1 MTYLSAL
8 PSHSVSRGNLEGR
21 RGGRR
26 SCSCLFAFHSHLRS
40 LSSGLQP
47 GAAAVGSS
55 LPHPSRSRPDAG
67 SAELIPLGSK
77 SQEPG
82 PLPASSSLLPLG
94 HLTVPLLLFKYSV
107 QPIPYIKLS
116 LLKIVDLV
124 SAFLTKS

>member
-26 SCSCLFAFHSHLRS
+26 SCSCLFAFRSHLQS

-47 GAAAVGSS
+47 DGAVGSS

-82 PLPASSSLLPLG
+82 PLPASSSLLPLRY
-94 HLTVPLLLFKYSV
+94 LTVPLLLFKYSV

-116 LLKIVDLV
+116 LLKIFDLV